1 MRSERLCGVRGDD
14 ATVAAGSGA
23 ESLHIILWSADAV
36 QHGDQLVGRSE
47 TAGLEHRRRR
57 HDERLK
63 LLCWI
68 RAQID
73 FRALKAGMAEPEGD
87 LSDVPRRLERMH
99 CAGVAEDMRAH
110 PFVGDGKLL
119 AGRRRHMLGEDVL
132 EPRSGHGMADTVEE
146 QLRIATQRSAGEPS
160 LQRGGRLLPQ
170 WQYAFAPPLP
180 QHMDAGDRR
189 KVELIQSK
197 ADEFRD
203 AQSGRKGEMEHGSV
217 ANARS
222 SARIRR
228 IKQRLQL
235 LPRKVSDK
243 RLVSKDQ
250 NHNSTS
256 IQI

>member
-87 LSDVPRRLERMH
+87 LSDVPRRL
-99 CAGVAEDMRAH
+99 D
-110 PFVGDGKLL
+110 
-119 AGRRRHMLGEDVL
+119 
-132 EPRSGHGMADTVEE
+132 RSFYFG
-146 QLRIATQRSAGEPS
+146 
-160 LQRGGRLLPQ
+160 
-170 WQYAFAPPLP
+170 
-180 QHMDAGDRR
+180 
-189 KVELIQSK
+189 
-197 ADEFRD
+197 
-203 AQSGRKGEMEHGSV
+203 
-217 ANARS
+217 
-222 SARIRR
+222 
-228 IKQRLQL
+228 
-235 LPRKVSDK
+235 
-243 RLVSKDQ
+243 
-250 NHNSTS
+250 
-256 IQI
+256 